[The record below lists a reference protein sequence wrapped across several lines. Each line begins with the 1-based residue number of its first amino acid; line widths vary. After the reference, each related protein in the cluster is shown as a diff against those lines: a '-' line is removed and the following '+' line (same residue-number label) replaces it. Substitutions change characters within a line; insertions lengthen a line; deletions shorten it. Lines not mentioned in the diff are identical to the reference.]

1 MNFLENLIK
10 KWVKF
15 ENQIFELK
23 DGQKCQ
29 RFEFSKKFQKI
40 TFSKMFPFL
49 TFKIPAILE
58 KILKKCLILVKN

>member
-15 ENQIFELK
+15 ENQIFDLK

-29 RFEFSKKFQKI
+29 RFEFSKN
-40 TFSKMFPFL
+40 SKKLPFPKYFH
-49 TFKIPAILE
+49 F
-58 KILKKCLILVKN
+58 